1 MLTWV
6 MYDIPKDKTRNKIAK
21 FCEEAGI
28 YRVQYSVFLGDL
40 NNAQRK
46 ELRAKFEELIN
57 PEEDSIYIF
66 PMCEDDFNKC
76 ILLGQAFDKELITDE
91 IKALLL

>member
-6 MYDIPKDKTRNKIAK
+6 MYDIPKTKTRTKIAK
-21 FCEEAGI
+21 YCEKAGI

-40 NNAQRK
+40 NKTKRK
-46 ELRAKFEELIN
+46 ELRAQIEELLDFDK
-57 PEEDSIYIF
+57 DSVYIF
-66 PMCEDDFNKC
+66 PMNKEDFDNC
-76 ILLGQAFDKELITDE
+76 ILLGQAFDKELISDE